1 MLCLISDL
9 LPSVDAA
16 TEQSV
21 DVFTAVV
28 HEATDEPVITE
39 DDAGHLGNVL
49 PAFVVTDIATVIHQA
64 RHEVTLPQLLGS
76 TFFNLHMGQE
86 VRPGQVIE
94 LQQSKEQQNCH
105 YLRNG
110 GLANLHG
117 HRFKLWVG
125 GKVQFVVPQQLSDRR
140 WTNEGSLVWDGPSC
154 PPWWTVSRGY
164 CCRH

>member
-1 MLCLISDL
+1 MLCLTSDL

-16 TEQSV
+16 TEESV

-28 HEATDEPVITE
+28 HEATDEPVIAE

-49 PAFVVTDIATVIHQA
+49 PALVVTDVATVIHQA
-64 RHEVTLPQLLGS
+64 GHEVTLPQLLSS

-86 VRPGQVIE
+86 VKSDQVIE

-105 YLRNG
+105 HLRDG
-110 GLANLHG
+110 GLANLQG

-125 GKVQFVVPQQLSDRR
+125 GQVQFVVPQQL
-140 WTNEGSLVWDGPSC
+140 
-154 PPWWTVSRGY
+154 
-164 CCRH
+164 